1 LLNLGHTFGHAI
13 EAAVGFDETVLNH
26 GEAVALGCALA
37 FRYSASQGLCPAE
50 GAARAETAVAAAGL
64 PTRLA
69 QAGAFNAAALVAAM
83 AGDKKAE
90 GGRLTL
96 ILARGIGQA
105 FVQKDVDAA
114 AVETFLKGEGAA

>member
-1 LLNLGHTFGHAI
+1 MLS
-13 EAAVGFDETVLNH
+13 H

-37 FRYSASQGLCPAE
+37 FRYSAAQGLCPADD
-50 GAARAETAVAAAGL
+50 AARAEAVVAAAGL
-64 PTRLA
+64 PTRLS
-69 QAGAFNAAALVAAM
+69 QAGAFDAAGLVKAM

-105 FVQKDVDAA
+105 FVQKDADAA
-114 AVETFLKGEGAA
+114 AVTAFLRGESAA